1 MQILQV
7 KLNVEL
13 NSKVRYFRTQ
23 VEVVVEVVGGRHQ
36 ERIKTGNHDR
46 GQGVL
51 RPMMLVSSSA
61 SMVVRVCVGVWV
73 WVWVCAHARARV
85 QVFTQ

>member
-51 RPMMLVSSSA
+51 RPMMLV
-61 SMVVRVCVGVWV
+61 
-73 WVWVCAHARARV
+73 
-85 QVFTQ
+85 